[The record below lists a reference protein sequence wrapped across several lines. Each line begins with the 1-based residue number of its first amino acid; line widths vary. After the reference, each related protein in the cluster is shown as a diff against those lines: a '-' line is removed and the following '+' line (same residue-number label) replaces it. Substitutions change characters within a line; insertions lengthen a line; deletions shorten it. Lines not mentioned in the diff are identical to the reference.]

1 VIRTSLRFS
10 FCLAVLAA
18 CGARAADE
26 EPAPKFEGA
35 VGAVLTY
42 RNEYLGGS
50 EHKADLGPA
59 FYLRCKRLSIS
70 HASGF
75 VTRRQEEL
83 PLGLGLEL
91 VRRDEVRMNLGLRID
106 RGRDSS
112 STSGALAGV
121 EDVRATLRL
130 RTGLVWQ
137 ADKHWK
143 ATAGWTV
150 DLLGRG
156 GGSTL
161 DAGLAYEL
169 RVGSR
174 STWSTGVSATWA
186 DGRYMRSWH
195 GVTPAASA
203 INGLPVYRPGSGL
216 RDVALGTTLR
226 TELDPKWS
234 AFVGAGIGRVLGPA
248 ADSPLTRER
257 GQWWVGSGV
266 ARRF

>member
-1 VIRTSLRFS
+1 VIRTSLRLS

-186 DGRYMRSWH
+186 TAATCAAGTASRRRHRRS
-195 GVTPAASA
+195 TACPSTAPAAACATS
-203 INGLPVYRPGSGL
+203 RS
-216 RDVALGTTLR
+216 
-226 TELDPKWS
+226 
-234 AFVGAGIGRVLGPA
+234 
-248 ADSPLTRER
+248 
-257 GQWWVGSGV
+257 
-266 ARRF
+266 ARRCAPSSTRSGAPSSAPASAACWGRRPTVR